1 MKHVPPLIVAALLF
15 GALAHAEEV
24 RLEWQQDQIPP
35 RVSYYS
41 PIRLELSATKPDGVT
56 KVPDDLKAP
65 LYGTLKLGPRENPT
79 KTTVLLDEPADAP
92 ARLWVD
98 RNANGDL
105 TDDPPVRWEE
115 RKAASGT
122 GAASSWAGSFAV
134 EVSYGTEKRTL
145 GLNVYRFDKND
156 PRRAALRNAMFYY
169 RAYGFAGKVTLGGTS
184 YPALLVDDACTGD
197 FRGSDTTG
205 GPGVNLLLDLNAD
218 GKFDLKAERF
228 EIHQPFNVAGT
239 AYEIAGLTASGGTFT
254 IARTD
259 KVVAERPKAPV
270 LAGRPAVIEQKTI
283 AGQPVHFPDD
293 YKGKLVMLD
302 FWATW
307 CGPCLKELPGLI
319 KVYEEFHPRG
329 FEILGVSLDDAS
341 GLEKLPKFTQDRGM
355 TWSQVCDTKGW
366 MSPIAAS
373 YSVSGIPAAFLVDG
387 KTGAIVAMGNELRGE
402 QLRAT
407 IERCLGKLGEAGP
420 EKPVASTSPA
430 IAPPAAVPAPAPAVI
445 DDPVILKATELKN
458 AGRFLE
464 ADAFTAQKQ
473 NPQPGPVAL
482 VAANSAPLS
491 GREIARRAAAGYL
504 RAGWFFQCTKCGRWH
519 VNLAGGY
526 AVAGDTVV
534 TAHHV
539 MQPPENMKPG
549 VGHPILVRGDS
560 DVVSVTAVLADDATM
575 DAIVLR
581 AGVSDLKP
589 LPLGHDVEVGDS
601 VWCLSDPR
609 GERNYFSAGIVNR
622 LVSRA
627 PGDIRQQRINVS
639 TDWAPGSSGAAVLDA
654 AGNVIGHVA
663 TIRALFSKSPTH
675 APDAKPG
682 EPAAAGNPAT
692 AMNVHEAIPAKSVL
706 TLIPH

>member
-1 MKHVPPLIVAALLF
+1 MRHDSPLLVAALLLS
-15 GALAHAEEV
+15 ALAQAEEV
-24 RLEWQQDQIPP
+24 RLDWQPDQIST

-41 PIRLELSATKPDGVT
+41 PIRLELSAAKPDGVT

-65 LYGTLKLGPRENPT
+65 LFGTLKLGPRENPT
-79 KTTVLLDEPADAP
+79 KATVLLDEPDGAP

-98 RNANGDL
+98 RNGNGDL
-105 TDDPPVRWEE
+105 TDDPPVKWEE
-115 RKAASGT
+115 RKPAGGAST
-122 GAASSWAGSFAV
+122 ASTWAGNFAV
-134 EVSYGTEKRTL
+134 EVAYGTEKRTM
-145 GLNVYRFDKND
+145 GLNIYRFDKND
-156 PRRAALRNAMFYY
+156 PRRAAMRSAMFYY
-169 RAYGFAGKVTLGGTS
+169 RAYGFAGNVSLGGST

-197 FRGSDTTG
+197 FRGSEASG
-205 GPGVNLLLDLNAD
+205 GPGVNLLLDLNSD

-228 EIHQPFNVAGT
+228 EIHQPFNVAGAT
-239 AYEIAGLTASGGTFT
+239 YEIAGLTASGGTFT
-254 IARTD
+254 IAKTD
-259 KVVAERPKAPV
+259 KVATERPKAPV
-270 LAGRPAVIEQKTI
+270 LGGRPAAIEQKTI

-341 GLEKLPKFTQDRGM
+341 GVEKLPKFTQDRGM

-373 YSVSGIPAAFLVDG
+373 YSVSGIPAAFLIDG
-387 KTGAIVAMGNELRGE
+387 KTGTIVAMGNDLRGE

-407 IERCLGKLGEAGP
+407 IERCLAKVGESSP
-420 EKPVASTSPA
+420 EKPIASTRPA
-430 IAPPAAVPAPAPAVI
+430 ATPPAALPVPPPAVI
-445 DDPVILKATELKN
+445 DDPVVLKATALMN

-464 ADAFTAQKQ
+464 ADVFTAQKQ
-473 NPQPGPVAL
+473 NPKPAPVVLAPTS
-482 VAANSAPLS
+482 SAPLS
-491 GREIARRAAAGYL
+491 GREIAHRAAAGYV

-526 AVAGDTVV
+526 AVAKDTVV

-549 VGHPILVRGDS
+549 VGYPILVRGDS
-560 DVVSVTAVLADDATM
+560 DVIPVTSVLADDATM

-622 LVSRA
+622 FVAHA
-627 PGDIRQQRINVS
+627 PGDVRQQRINVS

-654 AGNVIGHVA
+654 AGNVVGHVA

-675 APDAKPG
+675 APDTKPG
-682 EPAAAGNPAT
+682 EPAAGGPAT
-692 AMNVHEAIPAKSVL
+692 AMNLHEAIPAKSVL
-706 TLIPH
+706 TLIPR